1 MAEMTLKGTEIKN
14 ETKKLKR
21 ELTLLPLFAM
31 IYFTV
36 CGGSF
41 GAEPM
46 VGLTG
51 PGMALILFIA
61 TPILFSIPNMLM
73 VREMQSMMPH
83 EGGYYHWVKQAFGPF
98 AGFLAGWMNWV
109 VSWVD
114 VSIYPV
120 WAATYLAF
128 FIPALDTGATIGGVD
143 VPGWVLQWLVALLLI
158 WLVSALSVRG
168 AKFSGLFANWLGL
181 VMIIPLIIM
190 SGVGIYALIKNGTS
204 FHMTLLPQ
212 GAAATPSNL
221 YKFFSVGLFVAMWNF
236 MGWELPA
243 VAGSEIVKPKRTYPI
258 AMVLVLVAA
267 IATYSIPTVA
277 GLYGGAGDN
286 GAAVVWGQEPMGT
299 IPSEAQKVYDNYAP
313 ATEFNRVYEDQIALQ
328 ESGVTIEETDQ
339 TLGTLLARDYNVD
352 LTTLEGYGADPTATY
367 GWEFTDVARVVG
379 TKAAPN
385 NPWVANVLGAIV
397 TVSAI
402 LSMVGLFIGNGL
414 GGTRVPFAMAEDGM
428 MPKFLV
434 KVHPK
439 YGTPWVSIILCGV
452 IFSILSLQTFSFL
465 VVVDVFLNVLVLM
478 MEMLALWV
486 MRYKRPDLPR
496 QKVPLGYAGLIYMT
510 LCPAAVIT
518 LAVISQVADQ
528 GLSSLWLALAAIG
541 LGAILYFPIKKWVK
555 PGVPDVNPFEA
566 SPEGEG

>member
-1 MAEMTLKGTEIKN
+1 MAELTAKGIEIKS

-51 PGMALILFIA
+51 PGMTLILFIV

-73 VREMQSMMPH
+73 VREMNSLMPH

-109 VSWVD
+109 VAWVD

-128 FIPALDTGATIGGVD
+128 FIPVLDTGLDLGNMHIEA
-143 VPGWVLQWLVALLLI
+143 WVLQWVVALILI
-158 WLVSALSVRG
+158 WLVSLLNIRG
-168 AKFSGLFANWLGL
+168 AKFTGMFSSWMGL
-181 VMIIPLIIM
+181 VMIIPLILL
-190 SGVGIYALIKNGTS
+190 SGVGIYNWIASGVTIHLP
-204 FHMTLLPQ
+204 LLPQ
-212 GAAATPSNL
+212 GAPPTSANL
-221 YKFFSVGLFVAMWNF
+221 FKFFSVGLFVAMWNF
-236 MGWELPA
+236 MGWELPTA
-243 VAGSEIVKPKRTYPI
+243 AGSEIVKPKRTYPL

-267 IATYSIPTVA
+267 IATYALPTIG

-286 GAAVVWGQEPMGT
+286 GKYLVWGQDPGDSTLGEYMQSEYPGDVDAR
-299 IPSEAQKVYDNYAP
+299 IP
-313 ATEFNRVYEDQIALQ
+313 
-328 ESGVTIEETDQ
+328 GVTGAEFEKW
-339 TLGTLLARDYNVD
+339 
-352 LTTLEGYGADPTATY
+352 GADPEAGY
-367 GWEFTDVARVVG
+367 GWEFTDIARIVG
-379 TKAAPN
+379 EKAAPGTWF
-385 NPWVANVLGAIV
+385 PGALGALV
-397 TVSAI
+397 TVSAV

-439 YGTPWVSIILCGV
+439 YGTPWVSIVICGI

-465 VVVDVFLNVLVLM
+465 VVVDVFLNVIVLM
-478 MEMLALWV
+478 AEIFALWV
-486 MRYKRPDLPR
+486 MRFKRPDLPR
-496 QKVPLGYAGLIYMT
+496 QKVPGGYVGLIYMT
-510 LCPAAVIT
+510 LCPLFIIV
-518 LAVISQVADQ
+518 LAVVSQIADA
-528 GLSSLWLALAAIG
+528 GLSALWLALGAIG
-541 LGAILYFPIKKWVK
+541 VGIILYFPIRYYTKK
-555 PGVPDVNPFEA
+555 GVPDVDPYVPGVHDA
-566 SPEGEG
+566 D

>member
-1 MAEMTLKGTEIKN
+1 MAELTLKGTEIKN

-109 VSWVD
+109 VAWVD

-128 FIPALDTGATIGGVD
+128 FIPALDSGATIGKVEI
-143 VPGWVLQWLVALLLI
+143 PGWVLQWIVALVLI
-158 WLVSALSVRG
+158 WLVSALSIRG

-181 VMIIPLIIM
+181 VMIIPLVLM
-190 SGVGIYALIKNGTS
+190 SGVGIYALIKNGTT

-212 GAAATPSNL
+212 GAAATPQNL

-243 VAGSEIVKPKRTYPI
+243 VAGSEIVKPKRTYPL
-258 AMVLVLVAA
+258 AMGLVLVAA
-267 IATYSIPTVA
+267 IATYAIPTVT
-277 GLYGGAGDN
+277 GLYGGAGEN
-286 GAAVVWGQEPMGT
+286 GKALLWGQDPGDQPLAEYMKAEYPGDNQVPAVT
-299 IPSEAQKVYDNYAP
+299 DADFTKWGVDPEA
-313 ATEFNRVYEDQIALQ
+313 
-328 ESGVTIEETDQ
+328 G
-339 TLGTLLARDYNVD
+339 
-352 LTTLEGYGADPTATY
+352 Y
-367 GWEFTDVARVVG
+367 GWEFTDISRVVA

-385 NPWVANVLGAIV
+385 KPWLASTLGALV
-397 TVSAI
+397 TVSAV

-486 MRYKRPDLPR
+486 MRFKRPDLPR
-496 QKVPLGYAGLIYMT
+496 WKVPLGYAGLIYMT

-528 GLSSLWLALAAIG
+528 GLASLWLALAAIV
-541 LGAILYFPIKKWVK
+541 LGAILYFPIRIWVK
-555 PGVPDVNPFEA
+555 QGVPDVNPFEA
-566 SPEGEG
+566 SPEGES

>member
-1 MAEMTLKGTEIKN
+1 MAELTAKGIEIKS

-51 PGMALILFIA
+51 PGMALILFIV

-73 VREMQSMMPH
+73 VREMNSLMPH

-109 VSWVD
+109 VAWVD

-128 FIPALDTGATIGGVD
+128 FIPALDTGLDIGNTHIEA
-143 VPGWVLQWLVALLLI
+143 WVLQWVVALILI
-158 WLVSALSVRG
+158 WLVSLLNIRG
-168 AKFSGLFANWLGL
+168 AKFTGIFSSWMGL
-181 VMIIPLIIM
+181 VMIIPLILL
-190 SGVGIYALIKNGTS
+190 SGVGIYNWIASGVTIHLP
-204 FHMTLLPQ
+204 LLPQ
-212 GAAATPSNL
+212 GAPPTSANL
-221 YKFFSVGLFVAMWNF
+221 FKFFSVGLFVAMWNF
-236 MGWELPA
+236 MGWELPTA
-243 VAGSEIVKPKRTYPI
+243 AGSEIVKPKRTYPL

-267 IATYSIPTVA
+267 IATYALPTIG

-286 GAAVVWGQEPMGT
+286 GKYLLWGQEPVDTVTTGEYEKYMYGT
-299 IPSEAQKVYDNYAP
+299 TEEELVAQGIDP
-313 ATEFNRVYEDQIALQ
+313 A
-328 ESGVTIEETDQ
+328 EETDQ
-339 TLGTLLARDYNVD
+339 NLGMLMQS
-352 LTTLEGYGADPTATY
+352 EYGIEKSQVEEWGSDPDAYY
-367 GWEFTDVARVVG
+367 GWEFTDIARVVG
-379 TKAAPN
+379 EKAAPGTWF
-385 NPWVANVLGAIV
+385 PSVLGILV
-397 TVSAI
+397 TISAV

-439 YGTPWVSIILCGV
+439 YGTPWVSIVICGI

-465 VVVDVFLNVLVLM
+465 VVVDVFLNVIVLM
-478 MEMLALWV
+478 AEIFALWV
-486 MRYKRPDLPR
+486 MRFKRPDLPR
-496 QKVPLGYAGLIYMT
+496 QKVPGGYVGLIYMT
-510 LCPAAVIT
+510 LCPLFIIVI
-518 LAVISQVADQ
+518 AIISQITDA
-528 GLSSLWLALAAIG
+528 GLSALWLALGAIG
-541 LGAILYFPIKKWVK
+541 VGIILYFPIRYITKK
-555 PGVPDVNPFEA
+555 GVPDVDPFVPGVHDED
-566 SPEGEG
+566 